1 MQKVIGGVVAG
12 VAALV
17 AIKVYNGRKRKGELK
32 ELQKLLA
39 NR

>member
-1 MQKVIGGVVAG
+1 MQKVIGGIVVG

-17 AIKVYNGRKRKGELK
+17 GIKVYNGRKRKGELK